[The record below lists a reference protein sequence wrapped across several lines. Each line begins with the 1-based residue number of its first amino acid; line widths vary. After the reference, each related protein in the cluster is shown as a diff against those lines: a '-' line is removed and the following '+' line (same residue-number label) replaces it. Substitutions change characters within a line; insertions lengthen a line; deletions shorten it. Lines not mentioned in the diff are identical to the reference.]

1 MCMWYTATV
10 QRTFIM
16 PTQTRAS
23 TGTATKVA
31 LGIAIGASAAFAAV
45 SLNSSMMKKS
55 FTKNPSIQQRYDA
68 KRYGSSGGSVES
80 AEACINRCLMAQS
93 ECQNNGKPLI
103 AQCIADFDRCVSY
116 CPSEKTPGYMVP
128 GYVPPAP
135 PAPGYMPAG
144 YVPGYVPPAP
154 GYVPPAVKKTPTEDL
169 PPGYMWP
176 GGLRKEQPK
185 K

>member
-1 MCMWYTATV
+1 ML
-10 QRTFIM
+10 
-16 PTQTRAS
+16 TQTRTS

-68 KRYGSSGGSVES
+68 KRYGGAGGSVES

-103 AQCIADFDRCVSY
+103 AQCIADFDRCISY
-116 CPSEKTPGYMVP
+116 CPSEKTPGYTVP

-144 YVPGYVPPAP
+144 YVPGYVPP
-154 GYVPPAVKKTPTEDL
+154 VQQMKQPPLEDL
-169 PPGYMWP
+169 PPGYVWP
-176 GGLRKEQPK
+176 SGYLQSGMNQK
-185 K
+185 KKY